1 MRLKAFAAIGP
12 GASVSVEHEYPEAKR
27 QRLYSQQHDMPERKA
42 VDGGKRRAIQ
52 AARNSLGG
60 TPVHRLNECV
70 KALGSA

>member
-1 MRLKAFAAIGP
+1 M
-12 GASVSVEHEYPEAKR
+12 STEYERPEGKH
-27 QRLYSQQHDMPERKA
+27 QRVNSQQHGMHERKP
-42 VDGGKRRAIQ
+42 VDGGKRQATQ

>member
-1 MRLKAFAAIGP
+1 MSG
-12 GASVSVEHEYPEAKR
+12 EHERPGEKR
-27 QRLYSQQHDMPERKA
+27 QHLYSQQHGMHGREP
-42 VDGGKRRAIQ
+42 VDGEKRQAIQ